1 MEEEEA
7 RERERGKEKGGPW
20 GKHSLVMPCFFFSC
34 PLCGQTARGG
44 KTQRSD
50 AGVKSHLLL
59 MSTRRWS
66 YNRAVVICIYTCHLS
81 ANLRKT
87 SFL

>member
-7 RERERGKEKGGPW
+7 REREGKRREVHG

-44 KTQRSD
+44 KTRRSD

-66 YNRAVVICIYTCHLS
+66 YNRAVVIYIYTCHLS

-87 SFL
+87 